1 MSVEVTSSGF
11 RSPLLNTR
19 NIDID
24 MIGIPVSGTEVMFG
38 FIGMVDAE
46 RPNFHSAKFTVTS
59 AFSQPMEL
67 VAQTIGP
74 GGSPFPAGFIVALKN
89 PVATSGTLRVEFDE
103 TVAVMNG
110 IGLVYSGLNTAS
122 DIIPHTGPRTNPQ
135 PPDFTISGT
144 MTVPSG
150 SLVIDMCMTESSNH
164 TTHVVTRPWTNP
176 TYSGIAATAVS
187 MHKFS
192 LANQIASIDGPV
204 FLTREDVGGPFA
216 GATITAVAIETL

>member
-1 MSVEVTSSGF
+1 MPVEVTSSGF
-11 RSPLLNTR
+11 RSPVLNTR

-24 MIGIPVSGTEVMFG
+24 MISIPVSGTEIMFG

-46 RPNFHSAKFTVTS
+46 RPNFHSAKFTVN
-59 AFSQPMEL
+59 AGFSQPMEL
-67 VAQTIGP
+67 VAQNIGP

-122 DIIPHTGPRTNPQ
+122 DIKSHTGTRSNPQ
-135 PPDFTISGT
+135 PPDFVIEDNTFVVSSGN
-144 MTVPSG
+144 
-150 SLVIDMCMTESSNH
+150 LVIDMCMTESSNH
-164 TTHVVTRPWTNP
+164 TAHVVLTGTNP
-176 TYSGIAATAVS
+176 TYSGVGSAAVS

-192 LANQIASIDGPV
+192 LADQIASIDGPV

-216 GATITAVAIETL
+216 GATVTAVAIETL